1 MFQLSR
7 QTYILAGICF
17 FDLLTT
23 LWLLQYHQAAEA
35 NPLMAVFVSQGVL
48 AFIAAKMTLTVMPLG
63 MLEWARK
70 RRPMFVH
77 RALNLVI
84 AAYLFI
90 YVVGVVRVNAVPH
103 PGSLSPLNPAAERI
117 FSQMQAAQNDRAFQ
131 TLPTPPQ
138 YYPLEDAM
146 RTSTPAL

>member
-7 QTYILAGICF
+7 QTWILAGISL

-23 LWLLQYHQAAEA
+23 LWLLKYHQAAEA
-35 NPLMAVFVSQGVL
+35 NPLMAIFVSQGIV
-48 AFIAAKMTLTVMPLG
+48 AFIVAKLTLTVMPLG
-63 MLEWARK
+63 ILEWARK
-70 RRPMFVH
+70 RRPMFVN

-90 YVVGVVRVNAVPH
+90 YVIGVARVNSVPH
-103 PGSLSPLNPAAERI
+103 PGSLSPHNPAAERI
-117 FSQMQAAQNDRAFQ
+117 FSRMQAAQNDRAFR

-138 YYPLEDAM
+138 YYPLEE
-146 RTSTPAL
+146 TTQTPASPL